1 MKVHIEGTLH
11 EAVFIKRINRF
22 LAEIQWEDTIHNAH
36 VPNTGR
42 MKELLIE
49 GTRII
54 VRPIQDENRKTK
66 FDLLMVRK
74 GNSWVAIDSKLPN
87 VILETAFRN
96 HQIDYLKDYDFLKRE
111 VKYGQ
116 SRIDL
121 LLNREKEL
129 AFIEAK
135 CVTYVRENLV
145 ASFPDAPTERGRKH
159 IVELMNVVKENMRGI
174 VIFVIQRED
183 ALYFTPNRERDP
195 QFAAVVEE
203 ASKAG
208 VEFYAY
214 TCRVSKNKVE
224 ILKEI
229 PVILTHETNN
239 DTI

>member
-1 MKVHIEGTLH
+1 LKVHIEGTLH

-22 LAEIQWEDTIHNAH
+22 LAEILWDNAVHKAH

-49 GTRII
+49 GACVI
-54 VRPIQDENRKTK
+54 VRSIVNDKRKTK
-66 FDLLMVRK
+66 FDLLMVQKEDR
-74 GNSWVAIDSKLPN
+74 WIAIDSKLPN
-87 VILETAFRN
+87 IILEAAFRD
-96 HQIDYLKDYDFLKRE
+96 HKIEHLKDYDFLKRE

-135 CVTYVRENLV
+135 CVTYVREDHV

-159 IVELMNVVKENMRGI
+159 IIELMNVVKENMRGI
-174 VIFVIQRED
+174 VIFVIQRAD

-203 ASKAG
+203 ASRAG

-214 TCRVSKNKVE
+214 TCRVSISKVE

-229 PVILTHETNN
+229 PVILTP
-239 DTI
+239 